1 MVLKRKLHQKL
12 FIALHLQP
20 QIFCKMSLEQQITD
34 DMKVAMRNK
43 DKVAL
48 EAIRAIKG
56 AIIIAKTEA
65 GAKETMSPEEEI
77 QLLSRLKKQRVDS
90 ATIFREQNRADLAEP
105 EEAQIAI
112 IENYLPA
119 QLSEAEI
126 KKTIADIITQTG
138 ASGMKDM
145 GKVMGMANGKMAG
158 KADGKTI
165 SSIVKEMLA

>member
-1 MVLKRKLHQKL
+1 
-12 FIALHLQP
+12 
-20 QIFCKMSLEQQITD
+20 MSLEQQITE

-90 ATIFREQNRADLAEP
+90 ATIFRAQNRADLAEP

-126 KKTIADIITQTG
+126 KNIISDIIAQTG
-138 ASGMKDM
+138 ASGIKDM

-165 SSIVKEMLA
+165 STIVKEMLA

>member
-1 MVLKRKLHQKL
+1 
-12 FIALHLQP
+12 
-20 QIFCKMSLEQQITD
+20 
-34 DMKVAMRNK
+34 
-43 DKVAL
+43 
-48 EAIRAIKG
+48 
-56 AIIIAKTEA
+56 
-65 GAKETMSPEEEI
+65 MSPEEEI

>member
-1 MVLKRKLHQKL
+1 
-12 FIALHLQP
+12 
-20 QIFCKMSLEQQITD
+20 MSLEVQITN
-34 DMKVAMRNK
+34 DMKEAMRNK

-48 EAIRAIKG
+48 EAIRAIKS

-77 QLLSRLKKQRVDS
+77 QLLSKLKKQRLDS
-90 ATIFREQNRADLAEP
+90 ATIFREQNRPDLAEP

-112 IENYLPA
+112 IEKYLPA
-119 QLSEAEI
+119 QLSEDEI
-126 KKTIADIITQTG
+126 RSTIEEIIAQTG

-165 SSIVKEMLA
+165 STIVKSLLS